1 MPEGRSLRSVRAA
14 GALVAAALWT
24 LYLVQPPAQVSASL
38 DQSWRLAITTAAH
51 AGMRFGHDIVFTFGP
66 LGFVLSGSADP
77 ALAPVSVLFSLAVAG
92 FAAVSAIGALLLLG
106 AGPLQRALF
115 VLAFAVL
122 SALATLDYVAL
133 GGVVALLVSAGR
145 APRLAIPVGVAV
157 GFVAGFG
164 TLSKFTLGVDVL
176 AAGTAV
182 WAAFVIA
189 GPARRRRAA
198 LRGAAAAYAVTAL
211 MLLAAWR
218 FSPAAVFEYLRNAE
232 QVAGGFSS
240 AMGVSGPAADVASAV
255 GLGIAI
261 VAVAALAARER
272 KPALWPLAAITLFLA
287 WKHGFV
293 RQDGHVVYYFE
304 TAAAVAASLAL
315 AVRGTALRYAG
326 AAVTVT
332 AVVLLLLTYRRSMG
346 FLPDLVSAARLE
358 AGAAYVF
365 APVAEQRATAA
376 GMEAALAPDLLSPE
390 IRRRVSH
397 GTVDVLP
404 TETALVFENR
414 LRWDPLPV
422 FQSYSAYTPAL
433 DALNAA
439 ALDAHGADTVLYD
452 YVAIDE
458 RTPFGEMPMTTTRLA
473 CTYRAATPAPLSVG
487 SRSYVVLRRTAAAR
501 CDPGET
507 IAVPGAAIGV
517 PIAVPPTRSPRE
529 FVTVALALRPSF
541 GSRLR
546 TALWR
551 PSAVRLAVGYAD
563 GTQRVFRLVPATA
576 GDGIIVAPTP
586 RSTEEA
592 NAFFSESPAPAVR
605 TITVQTPSAAYRLE
619 GVTFRRYLRQPA

>member
-1 MPEGRSLRSVRAA
+1 MPEGRSLRAVRAA

-24 LYLVQPPAQVSASL
+24 LYLVQPPGQVSASL
-38 DQSWRLAITTAAH
+38 DQSWRLAITVAAH

-77 ALAPVSVLFSLAVAG
+77 ALAPVAVGFSLAIAA
-92 FAAVSAIGALLLLG
+92 FAAVSAVGALLRP
-106 AGPLQRALF
+106 AAALQRLVFLVAYG
-115 VLAFAVL
+115 VV
-122 SALATLDYVAL
+122 SALTTLDYVAL
-133 GGVVALLVSAGR
+133 GGVVALFASAGR

-182 WAAFVIA
+182 WTTFLIA

-198 LRGAAAAYAVTAL
+198 LRGAAAAYAVTVL

-218 FSPAAVFEYLRNAE
+218 FSPAAVLEYLRNAA
-232 QVAGGFSS
+232 QLAAGYSS
-240 AMGVSGPAADVASAV
+240 AMAVSGPAVDVASAV
-255 GLGIAI
+255 ALGVAI

-272 KPALWPLAAITLFLA
+272 KPALWPLAAVTLFLA

-304 TAAAVAASLAL
+304 TAAVVAASVAL
-315 AVRGTALRYAG
+315 AVRGTVLRYAA
-326 AAVTVT
+326 AAVTV
-332 AVVLLLLTYRRSMG
+332 AAVVVLLVTFDRYMG
-346 FLPDLVSAARLE
+346 GLPDLVSLSRLE
-358 AGAAYVF
+358 NGAAYVL
-365 APVAEQRATAA
+365 APVAEQRGTAA
-376 GMEAALAPDLLSPE
+376 QMKAALAPDLLSSE
-390 IRRRVSH
+390 IERRVSG

-404 TETALVFENR
+404 VETALVFENG

-433 DALNAA
+433 DRLNDA
-439 ALDAHGADTVLYD
+439 ALEAHGADTIFYE
-452 YVAIDE
+452 YFAIDNHL
-458 RTPFGEMPMTTTRLA
+458 PFGEMPATTTRLA
-473 CTYRAATPAPLSVG
+473 CTYRAATPAPLAVG
-487 SRSYVVLRRTAAAR
+487 PRSYVVLRRTAAAR

-507 IAVPGAAIGV
+507 IAAPGASIGV
-517 PIAVPPTRSPRE
+517 PIAVPAARSPRE
-529 FVTVALALRPSF
+529 FVTVSLALQPSL
-541 GSRLR
+541 GSRIR

-551 PSAVRLAVGYAD
+551 PSAAWLAVDYAD
-563 GTQRVFRLVPATA
+563 GTQRVLRLVPATA

-586 RSTEEA
+586 RDIEEV
-592 NAFFSESPAPAVR
+592 NAFFSGSPVTAVR
-605 TITVQTPSAAYRLE
+605 AITVQAPRAAYRLD
-619 GVTFRRYLRQPA
+619 GVTFRRYRRQPA